1 MDLRSILERNGWLLV
16 SMSVFA
22 LPLAVLSLV
31 SGLNAGI
38 AAALFLIVAVGAMVL
53 LRIST
58 GGPIDWR
65 RRVSR
70 VRAIGS
76 AALSALLVGLII
88 QAVPYG
94 WDTDN
99 PPVIAEPAWDSPR
112 TRELVV
118 KACFDCHSNEV
129 DYPWYSRLAPVSWAV
144 QSHVEAGR
152 NDVNYSE
159 WNRYQK
165 KADES
170 AETVEEA
177 SMPPWYYTLVRPGL
191 LSDVEKQDLIR
202 GLEATLGRDDEG
214 DDDDDDEDD
223 DD

>member
-1 MDLRSILERNGWLLV
+1 VDLRSILERNGWLLV
-16 SMSVFA
+16 SMGVFA

-76 AALSALLVGLII
+76 AALSALVVGLII

-99 PPVIAEPAWDSPR
+99 PPGIAEPAWDSPR

-129 DYPWYSRLAPVSWAV
+129 DYPWYSRLALVSWAV

-152 NDVNYSE
+152 NAVNYSE